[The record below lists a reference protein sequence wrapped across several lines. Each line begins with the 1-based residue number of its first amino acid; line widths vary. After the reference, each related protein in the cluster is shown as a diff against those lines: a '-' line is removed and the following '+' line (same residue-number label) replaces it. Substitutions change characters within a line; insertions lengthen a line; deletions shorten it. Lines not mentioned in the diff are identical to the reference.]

1 MNVGSEGE
9 TGSMRV
15 LLKIELDCSADVA
28 WRAIRSP
35 AGLRQVSAPFM
46 EFDSEQGG
54 FPAMWPAGEH
64 LVHVKLFGLA
74 SMGRQVIAISF
85 PEPRG
90 NTRLVRD
97 TGYGISGVFTT
108 VSNWRHT
115 MAVTPLSSSRTLYRD
130 ELRVDAGALTP
141 LMWPAYWA
149 FWQWRAIRMRMLA
162 RSWK

>member
-1 MNVGSEGE
+1 
-9 TGSMRV
+9 MRV
-15 LLKIELDCSADVA
+15 LLKFELDCSADVA

-35 AGLRQVSAPFM
+35 AGLKQVSAPFM
-46 EFDSEQGG
+46 EFHSEQGG
-54 FPAMWPAGEH
+54 FPEMWPAGEH

-85 PEPRG
+85 PQPRG

-97 TGYGISGVFTT
+97 TGYGISGVFTS
-108 VSNWRHT
+108 VNNWRHT
-115 MAVTPLSSSRTLYRD
+115 MAVTPLSSGRTLYRD